1 MRRLDPQQAGLF
13 EGEMGLLLKNSPQ
26 SINAEPCH
34 MVIEGMGDRWDAV
47 TKVPRG
53 RPSKPNTGADW
64 TERRPNSVQ
73 AARQLGSKRVSVAM
87 SLQLIV
93 LPSHMACEQVPT

>member
-34 MVIEGMGDRWDAV
+34 VVIEGMA
-47 TKVPRG
+47 
-53 RPSKPNTGADW
+53 
-64 TERRPNSVQ
+64 
-73 AARQLGSKRVSVAM
+73 
-87 SLQLIV
+87 
-93 LPSHMACEQVPT
+93 